1 MINKF
6 NLFKN
11 YSLIIFAFLTIT
23 IYNCTPE
30 NNTDP
35 EETEEEISEEEENTE
50 EDPESSEGTSQSS
63 ISYYDDLITF
73 YFLDSY
79 TVGQY
84 ANGDY
89 WVYNEGNDIT
99 ITQIT
104 PVSQNVSG
112 RIINGTMINPENSE
126 NQGYD
131 SNARDMGY
139 EDFLNVDPGNT
150 NSNLTVPAGTSIIKS
165 ISTESADG
173 RPIISDAAILTVVAE
188 IPLENSFRP
197 PYTGSNKTAIATT
210 TDLNFDVLGTHPRL
224 TDTYDIGEV
233 THYYDR
239 VWLEHNTAW
248 TSRDIHPANHMP
260 PYGRDL
266 ANKSAIGLILLQLD
280 YTNEEKTQLLINL
293 VQYGIDIYGLA
304 KNGAQ
309 WNNSGGHNLGRKM
322 PLLLAGKVLENDD
335 ILAYGDKEQHFIFQ
349 DDQQHFYVSQTE
361 VDITNSDA
369 WRPDDRATLTPY
381 TTDDIGLAEWGIHHA
396 DEPEEDNAN
405 WGATYRKICG
415 YAQTSHILAA
425 RLMDIEDDWNWSPV
439 FDYTDRFY
447 ELQVDEFNSFI
458 STLYEAYR

>member
-1 MINKF
+1 MISK
-6 NLFKN
+6 LKLSKK
-11 YSLIIFAFLTIT
+11 YSFIVLIILTT
-23 IYNCTPE
+23 IYGCSSDTNDTEPETPSIVDVIE
-30 NNTDP
+30 AP
-35 EETEEEISEEEENTE
+35 
-50 EDPESSEGTSQSS
+50 GTNLNS
-63 ISYYDDLITF
+63 ISYYNDLITF
-73 YFLDSY
+73 HFSESY

-112 RIINGTMINPENSE
+112 RIINGTMLNPENSE

-131 SNARDMGY
+131 NAARDMGY

-150 NSNLTVPAGTSIIKS
+150 SSNLTVSAGTSIIKS

-188 IPLENSFRP
+188 IPLEDSFRP
-197 PYTGSNKTAIATT
+197 PYTGSNKTVIATT
-210 TDLNFDVLGTHPRL
+210 NDLNFDALGTHPRL
-224 TDTYDIGEV
+224 TNGYDIEEV
-233 THYYDR
+233 THYYDK

-280 YTNEEKTQLLINL
+280 YTNEEKRQLLINL
-293 VQYGIDIYGLA
+293 VQYGLDIYGLA
-304 KNGAQ
+304 QNGAQ

-322 PLLLAGKVLENDD
+322 PLLLAGKVLDNDD
-335 ILAYGDKEQHFIFQ
+335 ILAYGDAEKYLIFQ
-349 DDQQHFYVSQTE
+349 DDQQHFYVSE
-361 VDITNSDA
+361 VEIAITNSDA

-381 TTDDIGLAEWGIHHA
+381 TIDDIGIAEWGIHHF

-405 WGATYRKICG
+405 WGATYRNICG
-415 YAQTSHILAA
+415 YAQTSHVLAA
-425 RLMDIEDDWNWSPV
+425 RLMAIEDEWNWSPI

-447 ELQVDEFNSFI
+447 ENQSDDFDSYIVSLW
-458 STLYEAYR
+458 EAYR